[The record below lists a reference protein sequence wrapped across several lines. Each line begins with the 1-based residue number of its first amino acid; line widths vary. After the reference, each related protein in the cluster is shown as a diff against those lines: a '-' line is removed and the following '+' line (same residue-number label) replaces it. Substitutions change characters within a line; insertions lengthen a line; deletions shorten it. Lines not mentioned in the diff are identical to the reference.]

1 MSKIGC
7 SVQNCK
13 YWQNDLCT
21 ADEIMVNVNERSD
34 RADMEIGSIGGETT
48 MAHTSP
54 ETQCTT
60 FVPRG

>member
-7 SVQNCK
+7 TVQNCK

-21 ADEIMVNVNERSD
+21 ADAIMVNMNERHD
-34 RADMEIGSIGGETT
+34 GTDMEIGSLSSHEH
-48 MAHTSP
+48 AHTSP
-54 ETQCTT
+54 DTQCTT